1 MLTVRGDTNGGKN
14 QYEIALKARDIS
26 AMGVSPWIRH
36 LKLIPGFGRK
46 DANRENK
53 GSSKRCDGNLF
64 AA

>member
-36 LKLIPGFGRK
+36 LKLTPGFGRK
-46 DANRENK
+46 DAN
-53 GSSKRCDGNLF
+53 C
-64 AA
+64 